1 MKLESPY
8 KLPAAKIKQESPRIL
23 PAAKINLESPL
34 YSQLPG
40 LS

>member
-1 MKLESPY
+1 MKLESLY
-8 KLPAAKIKQESPRIL
+8 KLLAAKIKQESPRIL
-23 PAAKINLESPL
+23 PAAKNNLESPL